1 MEIKIDKIIY
11 PGKSIGSNK
20 DKIIITDS
28 GIPGEIVEIT
38 PLQEKKNYIES
49 KTVKIIK
56 PSPSRIA
63 PKCSHYKTCSPYQ
76 YIDYKTQ
83 LTIKESQL
91 KEMFQDMPIRII
103 PSPEIWGYR
112 NKIKLNVIWNNKIA
126 HFAYHA
132 PESRQEFI
140 QIYSCNLVSENINKF
155 LGSFIKM
162 VNQEKLTSIKEIEVK
177 ESYAAKKLMFTTKP
191 FIEIDGFQ
199 NNPCIEEKV
208 AGKTFRIGPES
219 FFQVNLPILEIVL
232 KEMQKSISPDKKETI
247 ADLYCGVGTFGIAL
261 SDFAQK
267 IIGIESEPANIS
279 FLKAN
284 LKLNHIENFHLY
296 EGACE
301 KLFPTLMNKSIDIL
315 ILDPPRKGLDNML
328 CQNIT
333 LSSIKKIL
341 YLSCNPSTLSRD
353 LKILSSSYA
362 VKTLQF
368 LDFFPHTPHIE
379 TLAILEKKC
388 IVN

>member
-20 DKIIITDS
+20 DKIIITDF

-38 PLQEKKNYIES
+38 PLLEKKNYIEA

-91 KEMFQDMPIRII
+91 KELFPDMPISII
-103 PSPEIWGYR
+103 PSPEIWAYR
-112 NKIKLNVIWNNKIA
+112 NKIKLNVLWKDKTA
-126 HFAYHA
+126 YLAYHA

-140 QIYSCNLVSENINKF
+140 QIDSCSLVSENINKF
-155 LGSFIKM
+155 LASFIRT
-162 VNQEKLTSIKEIEVK
+162 VNQENLTSIKEIEVK

-191 FIEIDGFQ
+191 FIKTGGIQ

-219 FFQVNLPILEIVL
+219 FFQVNIPILELAL
-232 KEMQKSISPDKKETI
+232 KEMQKSIATGKKETI

-261 SDFAQK
+261 SDFAGE

-284 LKLNHIENFHLY
+284 LKLNDIENFHLY

-301 KLFPTLMNKSIDIL
+301 KIFPVLMNKSIDIL
-315 ILDPPRKGLDNML
+315 IVDPPRKGLDNML

-333 LSSIKKIL
+333 LSSIKKIM
-341 YLSCNPSTLSRD
+341 YLSCNPATLSRD

-362 VKTLQF
+362 VKTLQLF
-368 LDFFPHTPHIE
+368 DFFPHTPHIE
-379 TLAILEKKC
+379 TLAMLEKKTL
-388 IVN
+388 

>member
-11 PGKSIGSNK
+11 PGKSIGSDK

-38 PLQEKKNYIES
+38 PLLEKKNYIEA

-56 PSPSRIA
+56 PSPCRIA
-63 PKCSHYKTCSPYQ
+63 PKCGHYKICSPYQ

-83 LTIKESQL
+83 LAIKESQL
-91 KEMFQDMPIRII
+91 KEMFPGMPISVI
-103 PSPEIWGYR
+103 PSPEIWAYR
-112 NKIKLNVIWNNKIA
+112 NKIKLNVIWKDKKAIL
-126 HFAYHA
+126 AYHA
-132 PESRQEFI
+132 PESRQEFVPI
-140 QIYSCNLVSENINKF
+140 DSCNLVSENINKF
-155 LGSFIKM
+155 LASFIST
-162 VNQEKLTSIKEIEVK
+162 VNRENLTSIKEIEVK
-177 ESYAAKKLMFTTKP
+177 ESYAAKKLMFTTNP
-191 FIEIDGFQ
+191 FIKMEGFQ
-199 NNPCIEEKV
+199 NSPYIEETV
-208 AGKTFRIGPES
+208 AGKTFRIGPDS
-219 FFQVNLPILEIVL
+219 FFQVNIPILEIAL
-232 KEMQKSISPDKKETI
+232 GEMQKSISPGKKETI

-261 SDFAQK
+261 SNFAK
-267 IIGIESEPANIS
+267 EIIGIESEPANIS
-279 FLKAN
+279 FLKTN
-284 LKLNHIENFHLY
+284 LKLNNVENFHLY

-301 KLFPTLMNKSIDIL
+301 KLFPVLMNKGIDIL

-353 LKILSSSYA
+353 LRILSHSYT
-362 VKTLQF
+362 VKTLKL

-379 TLAILEKKC
+379 TLAILEKKRL
-388 IVN
+388 